1 MSAIMDRL
9 GEQSSRKRKMK
20 FEALALKVLV
30 EEACAHS
37 AELKQKHLSVARRNA
52 IWEAICEKVNA
63 VSRTRRSP
71 DEVKRRWQDFR
82 RRTKE
87 KLSLNKST
95 SSKSVGAP
103 VEEIPLT
110 MTEQT
115 LLETFSD
122 EQIVGIQGCDLLE
135 HKIVNQAGESLSD
148 GRKSPP
154 SSEVPTSEN
163 CPAEPRRCPDCDDV
177 DLERKQER
185 NQTDSLQAIAQE
197 IRAVANVARAF
208 RRDAQAI
215 VAHTR
220 QLVSAVTGLTV
231 AVNALAGVGG
241 SVPKPAPPVN
251 EVVGERT
258 SGHRGNLRK
267 RKAPNKNIVLKKRK

>member
-1 MSAIMDRL
+1 MERL

-30 EEACAHS
+30 EETCAHS
-37 AELKQKHLSVARRNA
+37 GELKQKHLSVARRNA

-95 SSKSVGAP
+95 SSKSIGAP

-110 MTEQT
+110 TTEQT
-115 LLETFSD
+115 LLETFCD
-122 EQIVGIQGCDLLE
+122 EQIVGIQGS
-135 HKIVNQAGESLSD
+135 GETLSD

-154 SSEVPTSEN
+154 SSTSVPTSEN
-163 CPAEPRRCPDCDDV
+163 CPAGPRRCPDCDDV
-177 DLERKQER
+177 DLERMQER

-220 QLVSAVTGLTV
+220 QLVSAVTGLTM

-241 SVPKPAPPVN
+241 SVPSPAPPAN

-258 SGHRGNLRK
+258 SARRGNLRK

>member
-1 MSAIMDRL
+1 MDRL

-20 FEALALKVLV
+20 FEAMALKVLV

-37 AELKQKHLSVARRNA
+37 GELKQKHLSVARRNA

-110 MTEQT
+110 TTEQT
-115 LLETFSD
+115 LLETFCD
-122 EQIVGIQGCDLLE
+122 ERIVGIQRCDSLDQ
-135 HKIVNQAGESLSD
+135 KIVNQAGETLSD
-148 GRKSPP
+148 VRKYPP
-154 SSEVPTSEN
+154 SSTSVPASEN
-163 CPAEPRRCPDCDDV
+163 CPEEPRRCPDCDDV
-177 DLERKQER
+177 DLERMQER

-220 QLVSAVTGLTV
+220 QLVSAVTGLTM

-241 SVPKPAPPVN
+241 SVPSPAPPVN

-258 SGHRGNLRK
+258 SGRRDNLRK

>member
-1 MSAIMDRL
+1 MRERL
-9 GEQSSRKRKMK
+9 GETSRKRKMK

-30 EEACAHS
+30 EETCAHS
-37 AELKQKHLSVARRNA
+37 GELKQKHLSVARRNA

-95 SSKSVGAP
+95 SSKSIGAP

-110 MTEQT
+110 TTEQT
-115 LLETFSD
+115 LLETFCD
-122 EQIVGIQGCDLLE
+122 EQIVGIQGCDSQ
-135 HKIVNQAGESLSD
+135 KILISLFLAGESLSD

-154 SSEVPTSEN
+154 SSTGVPTSEN

-177 DLERKQER
+177 DLERMQER

-220 QLVSAVTGLTV
+220 QLVSAVTGLTM

-241 SVPKPAPPVN
+241 SIPSPAPPLN

-258 SGHRGNLRK
+258 SARRGNLRK